1 MTIKKISKKNLII
14 ISLWILTFI
23 LLLIFVILAATID
36 QVKNPNV
43 NAATGLVFTVSLFT
57 SILVTVFIKYFENKK
72 EKNAK

>member
-43 NAATGLVFTVSLFT
+43 NAATGFVFTVSLFT